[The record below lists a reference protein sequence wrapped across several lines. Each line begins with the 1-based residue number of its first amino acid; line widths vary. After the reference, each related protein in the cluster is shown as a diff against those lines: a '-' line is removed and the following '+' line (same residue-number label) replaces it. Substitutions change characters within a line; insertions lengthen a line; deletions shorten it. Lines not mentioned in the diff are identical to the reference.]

1 MSLLS
6 QIKEQQIA
14 ARKNREEIKTSLLT
28 TLLSEASVP
37 GKNDNRESTDAE
49 VVVVVKK
56 FIKGVNETLEALKF
70 SSDGRV
76 KVAVIEKEILEGFL
90 PQQLTEEEI
99 RQIATMFV
107 TAEEGKKDMKLMGKI
122 QAYLKTNYAGQ
133 YDGALASK
141 VIKEILA

>member
-6 QIKEQQIA
+6 QIKEQQLT
-14 ARKNREEIKTSLLT
+14 ARKNREEIKSSLLT
-28 TLLSEASVP
+28 TLLSEALVP

-49 VVVVVKK
+49 VVAVVKK
-56 FIKGVNETLEALKF
+56 FLKGVNETLEALKF

-76 KVAVIEKEILEGFL
+76 KVACLEKEILEGFL
-90 PQQLTEEEI
+90 PKQLTEEEI
-99 RQIATMFV
+99 REIASKV
-107 TAEEGKKDMKLMGKI
+107 IADEEKSPKLMGKV
-122 QAYLKTNYAGQ
+122 QAYLKANYAGQ